1 MNLQVSQPVYNL
13 FGSIVHSGFS
23 PDSGHYYAYVKVLKY
38 SFTSLFT
45 SIPLFYFLLD
55 NNWNLQHLQDAIG
68 RWYCCNDSHVSLSSS
83 QNVLSEKVY
92 ILFYILSSKTQKPS
106 TNGYSSAAV
115 KSFST
120 NGNGI
125 TSATSS
131 ESLKVPFVKQDGSC
145 SAENNAVL
153 PMKNGNTASGQ
164 HIKPIH
170 LNNNSKAHLT
180 SRSNLG
186 INGSATPSEANG
198 CKAGKLAEPSNKSGN
213 GRTREKMDE
222 NSESNK
228 SGNGRTCEK
237 MDENSESNKS
247 GNGRT
252 CEKMDE
258 NSERIQQDANGNG
271 HTTLF
276 QCSQQI
282 SEQPLGPVASK
293 SSVLH
298 QEDLANS
305 VKDVVKST
313 KNSVSLKHQREEEN
327 LKEM

>member
-213 GRTREKMDE
+213 GRT
-222 NSESNK
+222 
-228 SGNGRTCEK
+228 
-237 MDENSESNKS
+237 
-247 GNGRT
+247 

-327 LKEM
+327 HKEM

>member
-1 MNLQVSQPVYNL
+1 
-13 FGSIVHSGFS
+13 
-23 PDSGHYYAYVKVLKY
+23 
-38 SFTSLFT
+38 LFT
-45 SIPLFYFLLD
+45 SIPLFYFSLD
-55 NNWNLQHLQDAIG
+55 NSWNLHHLQDAIG

-106 TNGYSSAAV
+106 TNGYSSASV
-115 KSFST
+115 ISFST

-125 TSATSS
+125 TSTTSS
-131 ESLKVPFVKQDGSC
+131 EALKVPFVKQDGSC
-145 SAENNAVL
+145 SVENNAVL
-153 PMKNGNTASGQ
+153 LMKNGKTASGQ

-180 SRSNLG
+180 LRSNLG

-198 CKAGKLAEPSNKSGN
+198 CKAGKPAEPSNKSGN
-213 GRTREKMDE
+213 G
-222 NSESNK
+222 S
-228 SGNGRTCEK
+228 TCEK
-237 MDENSESNKS
+237 MDENL
-247 GNGRT
+247 
-252 CEKMDE
+252 
-258 NSERIQQDANGNG
+258 ERIQQDANGNG

-282 SEQPLGPVASK
+282 SEQTLGPVASK

-298 QEDLANS
+298 QEDSANPL
-305 VKDVVKST
+305 KDVVKST

>member
-13 FGSIVHSGFS
+13 FGSIAHSGFS

-213 GRTREKMDE
+213 GRT
-222 NSESNK
+222 
-228 SGNGRTCEK
+228 
-237 MDENSESNKS
+237 
-247 GNGRT
+247 